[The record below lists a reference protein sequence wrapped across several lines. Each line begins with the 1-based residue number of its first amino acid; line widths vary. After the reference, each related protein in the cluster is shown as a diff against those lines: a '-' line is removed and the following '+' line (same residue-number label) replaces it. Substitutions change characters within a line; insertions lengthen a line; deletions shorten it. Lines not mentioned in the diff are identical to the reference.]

1 MSAARNLASVAV
13 ALGAAAC
20 GTLPSDK
27 EVPAVIVAPTAQS
40 RDDLR
45 QALASAFNG
54 APVTLADDALTHES
68 LLIIE
73 RAQARDASGV
83 PLSGRELGRPE
94 QFRLVKSGT
103 RCILIQVSS
112 GKRWT
117 LVNTQ
122 CAPT

>member
-1 MSAARNLASVAV
+1 MSVARSLASVAV
-13 ALGAAAC
+13 ALSAAAC
-20 GTLPSDK
+20 GTLASDQ
-27 EVPAVIVAPTAQS
+27 EVPAVVVAPTAQS

-45 QALASAFNG
+45 QALASALNG
-54 APVTLADDALTHES
+54 ALVVLADDALMHES

-73 RAQARDASGV
+73 RTQARDASGV